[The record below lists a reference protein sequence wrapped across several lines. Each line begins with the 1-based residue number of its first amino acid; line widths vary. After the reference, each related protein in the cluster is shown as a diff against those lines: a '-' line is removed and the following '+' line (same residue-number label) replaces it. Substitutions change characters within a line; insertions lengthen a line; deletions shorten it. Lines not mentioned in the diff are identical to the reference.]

1 MGWARAE
8 IFDPAKKLHELNW
21 SDPNFIHKKSGL
33 TRTDYVSGWARAKNL
48 PRWSG
53 QDGMVRRKK
62 ILFFYLIQPDKWSA
76 LPGTHEPSTAFM
88 YSCLYPACYT
98 VTRDKNVVC
107 WYLWKWIIC
116 STFLYSG
123 ITDTW
128 SWTYTPVT
136 KVNIYLFI
144 YIISRGEP
152 PLLFHKKSAAAM

>member
-1 MGWARAE
+1 MVG
-8 IFDPAKKLHELNW
+8 
-21 SDPNFIHKKSGL
+21 
-33 TRTDYVSGWARAKNL
+33 SGWYGPKE
-48 PRWSG
+48 
-53 QDGMVRRKK
+53 KY

-152 PLLFHKKSAAAM
+152 PLLFHKKNAAAMLRPKDPYAILYTREFSCHYSNFVLMTTDF